1 NSLTAIGILSI
12 SLITTSTYAINGTL
26 PMIRSELNLTQA
38 QVETLVTVPSFALA
52 LLVLF
57 SSLIS
62 TKIGERLTVNIGVG
76 IIGLTGII
84 PFLTENYPLIL
95 ISRVFLGAGIG
106 MINSLAV
113 SLIASYFKEKTAA

>member
-1 NSLTAIGILSI
+1 MKKFSNSKNSLTAIGILSI

-26 PMIRSELNLTQA
+26 PMIRSELNLAQA

-62 TKIGERLTVNIGVG
+62 TKIGE
-76 IIGLTGII
+76 
-84 PFLTENYPLIL
+84 
-95 ISRVFLGAGIG
+95 S
-106 MINSLAV
+106 
-113 SLIASYFKEKTAA
+113 